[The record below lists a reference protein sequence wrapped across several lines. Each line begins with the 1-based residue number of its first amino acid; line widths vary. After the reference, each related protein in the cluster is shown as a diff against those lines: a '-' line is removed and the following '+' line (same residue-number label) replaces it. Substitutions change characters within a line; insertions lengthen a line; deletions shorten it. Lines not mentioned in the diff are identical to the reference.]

1 MNPHP
6 QPLPA
11 RVTIGTRGSKL
22 ALWQAH
28 HIRDRLLASGV
39 AEVELLIIK
48 TTGDRIQ
55 DVALSEVGGKGL
67 FVKEIEEALLDGRVD
82 LAVHSMKDMPSALP
96 DGLVLGAVPERESPL
111 DAWVLPDG
119 RPAGA
124 DFLAEVPEGALIG
137 TSSLRRVA
145 QLRMVRPDLRFTAL
159 RGNVDTRLRKL
170 DEREGGLF
178 AIVLACAGL
187 NRLGLAHRISAPI
200 PADLMVPAVGQGA
213 LAIEVRAANPAIHA
227 AMATLEHAPTRV
239 TTTAE
244 RALLAA
250 LEGNCQVPIG
260 AHATLVGEV
269 VEITGFFGDEG
280 GHVARAELAG
290 PKTAAAEL
298 GQALA
303 AALRA
308 RLLAPGVAA
317 LGEST

>member
-1 MNPHP
+1 MNAHPHP
-6 QPLPA
+6 LPS
-11 RVTIGTRGSKL
+11 RLTIGTRGSKL

-119 RPAGA
+119 RAAEP

-145 QLRMVRPDLRFTAL
+145 QLRAARPDLRFVAL

-187 NRLGLAHRISAPI
+187 NRLGLGHRISAQI
-200 PADLMVPAVGQGA
+200 PASLMVPAVGQGA
-213 LAIEVRAANPAIHA
+213 LAIEVRADDPAVHA

-239 TTTAE
+239 TTSAE

-260 AHATLVGEV
+260 AHATLSDGAIRLV
-269 VEITGFFGDEG
+269 GFFGDERG
-280 GHVARAELAG
+280 QTAVAELTGTPSDPAS
-290 PKTAAAEL
+290 L
-298 GQALA
+298 GRALA
-303 AALRA
+303 ATLKS
-308 RLLAPGVAA
+308 RLTGTD
-317 LGEST
+317 LGAT

>member
-1 MNPHP
+1 MNAHPHP
-6 QPLPA
+6 LPS
-11 RVTIGTRGSKL
+11 RLVIGTRGSKL

-39 AEVELLIIK
+39 ADVELLIIK

-119 RPAGA
+119 RAA
-124 DFLAEVPEGALIG
+124 DAEFLAEVPEGALIG

-145 QLRMVRPDLRFTAL
+145 QLRAARPDLRFIAL

-187 NRLGLAHRISAPI
+187 NRLGLGHRISAKI
-200 PADLMVPAVGQGA
+200 PAELMVPAVGQGA
-213 LAIEVRAANPAIHA
+213 LAIEVRAEDPAVHA
-227 AMATLEHAPTRV
+227 AMATLEHGPTRV
-239 TTTAE
+239 TTSAE

-260 AHATLVGEV
+260 AHATLSDGGLRLV
-269 VEITGFFGDEG
+269 GFFGDELG
-280 GHVARAELAG
+280 QTAVAELIGNPSDAVS
-290 PKTAAAEL
+290 L
-298 GQALA
+298 GLALA
-303 AALRA
+303 STLKA
-308 RLLAPGVAA
+308 RLAGAA
-317 LGEST
+317 

>member
-1 MNPHP
+1 MNAPTHP
-6 QPLPA
+6 PA
-11 RVTIGTRGSKL
+11 SRLTIGTRGSKL

-119 RPAGA
+119 RAADA

-145 QLRMVRPDLRFTAL
+145 QLRAARPDLRFVAL

-200 PADLMVPAVGQGA
+200 PAHLMVPAVGQGA
-213 LAIEVRAANPAIHA
+213 LAIEVRAEDAATHA
-227 AMATLEHAPTRV
+227 AIATLEHGPTRV
-239 TTTAE
+239 ATTAE

-260 AHATLVGEV
+260 AHATLSDGALGLV
-269 VEITGFFGDEG
+269 GFFGDERG
-280 GHVARAELAG
+280 QTAVAELAG
-290 PKTAAAEL
+290 APSEAASL
-298 GQALA
+298 GRALA
-303 AALRA
+303 NTLKA
-308 RLLAPGVAA
+308 RLTDTGPGAR
-317 LGEST
+317 